1 MSESEA
7 EMTAACPYK
16 PGETVFIRTASI
28 GLPFD
33 EPATFLCVT
42 EDGQAQVNER
52 GFIRVYPL
60 DKLRKPMAY

>member
-7 EMTAACPYK
+7 ETTAACPYK
-16 PGETVFIRTASI
+16 AGETVMIRTASK

-33 EPATFLCVT
+33 EPATFLCL
-42 EDGQAQVNER
+42 DGDLALVNER

-60 DKLRKPMAY
+60 DKLRKRMAY